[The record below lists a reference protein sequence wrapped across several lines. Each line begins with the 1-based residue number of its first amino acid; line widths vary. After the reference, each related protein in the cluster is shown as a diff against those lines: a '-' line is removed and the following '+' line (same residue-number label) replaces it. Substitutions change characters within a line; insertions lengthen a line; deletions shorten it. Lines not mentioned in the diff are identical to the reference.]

1 MSKDSSRYGVGQTVY
16 MHPALG
22 SLNAAEIQKHGIMA
36 KVVGVNFMATA
47 VTYELALN
55 VAKPGAEPQFYE
67 QIPVAAVDSYFVVSA
82 SDLAN
87 RGKAGA
93 EDEYKS
99 YASSRT
105 ERSDKEIR
113 TFASRFRMIES
124 DLAEMRR

>member
-1 MSKDSSRYGVGQTVY
+1 MSKDSSRYGVGQVVY
-16 MHPALG
+16 MHPAVD
-22 SLNAAEIQKHGIMA
+22 SLTPEQVQKHGIMA

-47 VTYELALN
+47 VSYELALD
-55 VAKPGAEPQFYE
+55 VAAPGAEPQFYE

-82 SDLAN
+82 ADLAN
-87 RGKAGA
+87 RGA
-93 EDEYKS
+93 DEYQS

-124 DLAEMRR
+124 DLAEMRGGAH